1 MNANSLVDLNRIVDS
16 LRSKNA
22 LCSHRDKNDGKFL
35 IEALGRDGYRCTSC
49 NEVHDKIGDVF
60 INGNILY

>member
-1 MNANSLVDLNRIVDS
+1 MNENSLADLERIVDS

-22 LCSHRDKNDGKFL
+22 LCSHRDKDGKFL
-35 IEALGRDGYRCTSC
+35 IEFLGKGGYRCTSC
-49 NEVHDKIGDVF
+49 NEMHDKVADFF